1 MIFPTTTKV
10 PAYRS
15 TPKNCI
21 FLLSYMSTNAGDVA
35 VEIDLLKTLTDEE
48 ITVPEKPMMK
58 DRRKLAATVSGLEVA
73 TTLNLSLLHDNGNSA
88 YSTAGSYL
96 VLKVTKNFDYED
108 EIETVLHGLGKIA
121 DTLVRKRTK
130 ATAAAVKLKPINM
143 NRQDKELSIDDML
156 TGE

>member
-1 MIFPTTTKV
+1 MIFPATTKV

-21 FLLSYMSTNAGDVA
+21 FLLSYLSTNTGDVA

-48 ITVPEKPMMK
+48 ITVLEKSVMK

-108 EIETVLHGLGKIA
+108 EIEAVLHGLGKIA

-143 NRQDKELSIDDML
+143 NRQDKELTIDDML

>member
-1 MIFPTTTKV
+1 MIFPATTKV

-21 FLLSYMSTNAGDVA
+21 FLLSYLSTNTGDVA

-48 ITVPEKPMMK
+48 ITVLEKSVMK

-108 EIETVLHGLGKIA
+108 EIEAVLHGLGKTA

-143 NRQDKELSIDDML
+143 NRQDKELTIDDML